1 MALVKYWYLLAILD
15 ARIAAVASA
24 VGTAA
29 AAAKVGAAA
38 VVAVT
43 DAAADLNSSA
53 AAVVAASLVVAP
65 EWQKAVQSSQ

>member
-1 MALVKYWYLLAILD
+1 MYLLAILG

-24 VGTAA
+24 VGTVD
-29 AAAKVGAAA
+29 AAAKVGAAV

-43 DAAADLNSSA
+43 DAAADLNSAA

-65 EWQKAVQSSQ
+65 GWQKVVQSSQ